1 MKFKAIIRLDGEI
14 EEVIEAS
21 NFKEAKEIAEGL
33 CVDPTFMRILFDVQ
47 GYCYVK
53 ELRKIR

>member
-21 NFKEAKEIAEGL
+21 NFKEAKEIAESL
-33 CVDPTFMRILFDVQ
+33 CVDPSFMRVLFEIQ